1 MSKVFE
7 LRVEG
12 GIGVVTFSV
21 PGETMNTWSEVAF
34 RSFNDVLSDLEQEKG
49 LRGAIFISGKPDNFL
64 AGANLKQL
72 SQLES
77 REEARQVIE
86 QFLHSF
92 NRLTALK
99 FPTLAAVHG
108 YCLGGGLEFALAC
121 TAIIAKEGKTSL
133 IGLPECNVGL
143 FPGGGG
149 TQRLPRLIGYPAI
162 ELIVKGTMLPAAKA
176 KELGILDRLVPPE
189 ADLLTEAKAFLEELL
204 SGKFKLNRPTYD
216 FSELDEKVELARQG
230 LLKATRGRELP
241 GPLGALKSIR
251 EGLKLS
257 LAEGLVREKD
267 NFIEV
272 VLTNEAKG
280 SINTFFLKTMTDKP
294 KSLMT
299 KGFVPKEL
307 KKLVVLGLGTM
318 GRGIVVDSLRHTKIK
333 VVAVD
338 LPEALAPGKAAVEK
352 VLAGMIEKKKLREP
366 LEALMGRLEVVSGY
380 GACRDADLIIEAVFE
395 DLKLKEA
402 LYREVSSL
410 AGPEVIIA
418 SNTSSIPINSM
429 APFVA
434 HPERF
439 AGLHFFSPVW
449 LMQLVEIIRGKDTA
463 QDTVDNLL
471 NYAALIQKRPLVC
484 GDYPGF
490 VVNAL
495 LSPYIMLSLKYLEEG
510 NSIEK
515 IDQALRDFGMPV
527 GPIQLIDGVGIDV
540 PYKVSLGKGEV
551 QETLRQVVESGR
563 LGLRKSGRGFFLA
576 DGSVDPEVL
585 PLIAARAPRELSPV
599 EIRQGLLSA
608 MVKVGKTLLDLGIV
622 QDPKFIDVGMIWG
635 VGFPADKGGPLKWS
649 DLTGLSKELFGGNFY

>member
-7 LRVEG
+7 LKVAD
-12 GIGVVTFSV
+12 GIGVVTFNV

-34 RSFNDVLSDLEQEKG
+34 TSFNEALTDLEQEKG

-72 SQLES
+72 SRLES

-121 TAIIAKEGKTSL
+121 TAILAKEGKTTM

-162 ELIVKGTMLPAAKA
+162 DLILRGTMLPAAKA
-176 KELGILDRLVPPE
+176 HELGIVDRLIPPE
-189 ADLLTEAKAFLEELL
+189 GDLTGEARAFLEELIA
-204 SGKFKLNRPTYD
+204 GKVALKRPTHD
-216 FSELDEKVELARQG
+216 FSEIDAAILLARQG
-230 LLKATRGRELP
+230 MLKATRGRELP
-241 GPLGALKSIR
+241 GPGGALRAIQ
-251 EGLKLS
+251 EGLKVS
-257 LAEGLVREKD
+257 LAEGLVIEKD
-267 NFIEV
+267 VFVEV

-294 KSLMT
+294 KALMT

-338 LPEALAPGKAAVEK
+338 LPEALAPGREGVEK
-352 VLAGMIEKKKLREP
+352 ILAGMIEKKKLREP
-366 LEALMGRLEVVSGY
+366 LEDLMNRFDVLSGY
-380 GACRDADLIIEAVFE
+380 DTCRDADLIIEAIFE

-402 LYREVSSL
+402 LYRELSSI
-410 AGPEVIIA
+410 ARPEAIIA
-418 SNTSSIPINSM
+418 SNTSSLPINSM
-429 APFVA
+429 AAFVT

-439 AGLHFFSPVW
+439 GGLHFFSPVW
-449 LMQLVEIIRGKDTA
+449 LMQLVEIIRGDDTS

-471 NYAALIQKRPLVC
+471 HYAALIQKRPIVC
-484 GDYPGF
+484 RDYPGF

-515 IDQALRDFGMPV
+515 IDKALTDFGMPV
-527 GPIQLIDGVGIDV
+527 GPIRLIDEVGIDV
-540 PYKVSLGKGEV
+540 PYKVSLGKGEI
-551 QETLRQVVESGR
+551 QQTLKNVVESGR
-563 LGLRKSGRGFFLA
+563 LGLRKSGKGFFLA

-585 PLIAARAPRELSPV
+585 PLIAAGERREISPE
-599 EIRQGLLSA
+599 EIRRGLLTE

-622 QDPKFIDVGMIWG
+622 ADPRFIDAGMIWG
-635 VGFPADKGGPLKWS
+635 IGFPADKGGPLKWS
-649 DLTGLSKELFGGNFY
+649 DLTGLSKELCGRDFY